1 MKKRN
6 LVSYIAILMAIGF
19 IIAVVG
25 IIIDGQVMQ
34 ESYETMTAQ
43 SYNYFVCC
51 RMVVWLFFSF
61 HIGHSDLC
69 HWILV
74 VDGSAYA
81 YG

>member
-19 IIAVVG
+19 VIAVVG

-43 SYNYFVCC
+43 SYNY
-51 RMVVWLFFSF
+51 RMA
-61 HIGHSDLC
+61 
-69 HWILV
+69 IL
-74 VDGSAYA
+74 
-81 YG
+81 

>member
-34 ESYETMTAQ
+34 ESYETMTVQ
-43 SYNYFVCC
+43 SYNY
-51 RMVVWLFFSF
+51 RMA
-61 HIGHSDLC
+61 
-69 HWILV
+69 IL
-74 VDGSAYA
+74 
-81 YG
+81 

>member
-43 SYNYFVCC
+43 LYNYRVA
-51 RMVVWLFFSF
+51 
-61 HIGHSDLC
+61 
-69 HWILV
+69 IL
-74 VDGSAYA
+74 
-81 YG
+81 

>member
-19 IIAVVG
+19 IIAIVG

-43 SYNYFVCC
+43 SYNYRVA
-51 RMVVWLFFSF
+51 
-61 HIGHSDLC
+61 
-69 HWILV
+69 IL
-74 VDGSAYA
+74 
-81 YG
+81 

>member
-6 LVSYIAILMAIGF
+6 LVFYLAILMAIGF

-43 SYNYFVCC
+43 SYNYRVA
-51 RMVVWLFFSF
+51 
-61 HIGHSDLC
+61 
-69 HWILV
+69 IL
-74 VDGSAYA
+74 
-81 YG
+81 

>member
-19 IIAVVG
+19 VIAIVG

-43 SYNYFVCC
+43 SYNYRVA
-51 RMVVWLFFSF
+51 
-61 HIGHSDLC
+61 
-69 HWILV
+69 IL
-74 VDGSAYA
+74 
-81 YG
+81 

>member
-6 LVSYIAILMAIGF
+6 LVSYLAILMAIGF

-43 SYNYFVCC
+43 SYNY
-51 RMVVWLFFSF
+51 RMAILSFSYWPF
-61 HIGHSDLC
+61 
-69 HWILV
+69 
-74 VDGSAYA
+74 
-81 YG
+81 

>member
-19 IIAVVG
+19 VIAVVG

-43 SYNYFVCC
+43 SYNYRVA
-51 RMVVWLFFSF
+51 
-61 HIGHSDLC
+61 
-69 HWILV
+69 IL
-74 VDGSAYA
+74 
-81 YG
+81 

>member
-34 ESYETMTAQ
+34 KSYETMTAQ
-43 SYNYFVCC
+43 SYNYRVA
-51 RMVVWLFFSF
+51 
-61 HIGHSDLC
+61 
-69 HWILV
+69 IL
-74 VDGSAYA
+74 
-81 YG
+81 

>member
-34 ESYETMTAQ
+34 KSYETTAAQ
-43 SYNYFVCC
+43 SYGISCNGSICFPCVSCGNNMYEWTTSVE
-51 RMVVWLFFSF
+51 VV
-61 HIGHSDLC
+61 
-69 HWILV
+69 
-74 VDGSAYA
+74 
-81 YG
+81 